1 MIRYFFRHL
10 WESIKNLKRNGLMTL
25 AAISSVTITLTL
37 VGLFAAV
44 LVNTDR
50 LARGIENNI
59 QINVYLQPDSTDAY
73 ETVKDDEGKTIVNDN
88 YHVVYDQIM
97 AFKNVEKI
105 DFSSKTEELKRLKDT
120 FGNDWKVFDGDAN
133 PLSDVYVVQTKSP
146 DDVKSVAKELRLIT
160 GIENVTYGG
169 VNTERLFKFADF
181 IKIWGLAGIGIL
193 IFVAVFLIS
202 NTIRITIF
210 SRRRDIEI
218 MRLVGATNSYIRG
231 PFFLEGAWV
240 GLLGSIIPGAI
251 LYVTYFWAYGRFNGD
266 LLEQSLSLY
275 QPTLFLPF
283 AIGGIAIIGIVIGS
297 LGSVLS
303 MRRFLKI

>member
-1 MIRYFFRHL
+1 MIRRFFRHL
-10 WESIKNLKRNGLMTL
+10 WESIKNLKRNGWMTL

-37 VGLFAAV
+37 VGLFSAV

-50 LARGIENNI
+50 IARGIENNI
-59 QINVYLQPDSTDAY
+59 QINVYLQPESTDAH
-73 ETVKDDEGKTIVNDN
+73 ETVVDEDGKTIVNDS
-88 YHVVYDQIM
+88 YHEVYDQIK
-97 AFKNVEKI
+97 ALKQVKKI
-105 DFSSKTEELKRLKDT
+105 SFSSKVEELDKLTET
-120 FGNDWKVFDGDAN
+120 FGSDWKIFEGDAN
-133 PLSDVYVVQTKSP
+133 PLSDVYVVQTSSP
-146 DDVKSVAKELRLIT
+146 DQVKAVAKQLKLIT

-181 IKIWGLAGIGIL
+181 IKIWGLAGTGIL

-202 NTIRITIF
+202 NTVRITII

-240 GLLGSIIPGAI
+240 GLLGSIAPALI
-251 LYVTYFWAYGRFNGD
+251 LYVTYLWAYNRFNGN
-266 LLEQSLSLY
+266 LMEQSLSLY
-275 QPTLFLPF
+275 DPKFFLPI
-283 AIGGIAIIGIVIGS
+283 AAGGLALIGILIGS